1 MYLDLSDCDDM
12 LQFPMETNAES
23 SLVIAE
29 TELSGSEIVISSYAT
44 ESRVSNDIAPI
55 NVRGAK
61 GLARRLPAN
70 LIAGL
75 GSTSGG
81 KRLGPEISPVLSKK
95 RIVES
100 KHTAS
105 LNANADLIYSL
116 EMEGGSLWKVREEI
130 REVKNEIA
138 RNYSHLQSQIQ
149 SVQHTQDKILKLL
162 EDLNS
167 RKEEHV
173 IALQHIV
180 PEVRTAANKMF
191 AVTKV
196 QSSNISEIR
205 ATTNKLNAMMK
216 CHLGK
221 ASTSGGDV
229 NTL

>member
-1 MYLDLSDCDDM
+1 M
-12 LQFPMETNAES
+12 
-23 SLVIAE
+23 
-29 TELSGSEIVISSYAT
+29 ISSYAT

-95 RIVES
+95 CIVES
-100 KHTAS
+100 LQEISPKHTAS